1 MRQVQRHVGRVGDP
15 HPIGASLTLAIMV
28 LSLPSQV
35 FAAATI
41 EPHYTHTKAHGSVP
55 TSIGGMTDSYEIQV
69 TNGHN
74 VSVTGV
80 IVYIPT
86 DFELINESASEVG
99 WIARRL
105 PAQPGVIGGVSWNG
119 SEILPGTSVTFFLSL
134 RNPDV
139 GLFLPAVET
148 FLIVQIYLG
157 GALDA
162 TREPVEITYPTRL
175 FGIDYATLA
184 FTLVA
189 VVFSLLLLDGVVSLR
204 GRQRT
209 VTTKT

>member
-1 MRQVQRHVGRVGDP
+1 VQRHVGRVGGP
-15 HPIGASLTLAIMV
+15 RRIGASLTLAIMV
-28 LSLPSQV
+28 LSMPSQV
-35 FAAATI
+35 FAGATV

-55 TSIGGMTDSYEIQV
+55 TSIGGMTDSYEIHV
-69 TNGHN
+69 TNVRN
-74 VSVTGV
+74 ASITGV

-105 PAQPGVIGGVSWNG
+105 QPGVIGGVSWNG
-119 SEILPGTSVTFFLSL
+119 REILPGMSATFFLSL

-139 GLFLPAVET
+139 SLFLPAVET
-148 FLIVQIYLG
+148 FLIVQTYPG
-157 GALDA
+157 GALA

-189 VVFSLLLLDGVVSLR
+189 VVFSLLLLDVVSPR
-204 GRQRT
+204 GRQKT
-209 VTTKT
+209 VTTNT

>member
-1 MRQVQRHVGRVGDP
+1 VRQVQRHVGRVGGP
-15 HPIGASLTLAIMV
+15 RRIGASLTLVIMV

-35 FAAATI
+35 FAGATV

-55 TSIGGMTDSYEIQV
+55 TSIGGMTDSYEIRV
-69 TNGHN
+69 TNVRN
-74 VSVTGV
+74 VSMTGV

-105 PAQPGVIGGVSWNG
+105 PAQPGVLGGVSWNG
-119 SEILPGTSVTFFLSL
+119 REILPGMSATFFLSL

-148 FLIVQIYLG
+148 FLIVQTYPG
-157 GALDA
+157 GALA

-189 VVFSLLLLDGVVSLR
+189 VVFLLLLLDGIVSLKR
-204 GRQRT
+204 RQKMLT
-209 VTTKT
+209 AKT

>member
-1 MRQVQRHVGRVGDP
+1 MQRHVGRVGGP
-15 HPIGASLTLAIMV
+15 RRIGASLTLAIMV
-28 LSLPSQV
+28 LSMPSQV
-35 FAAATI
+35 FAGATV

-55 TSIGGMTDSYEIQV
+55 TSIGGMTDSYEIHV
-69 TNGHN
+69 TNVRN
-74 VSVTGV
+74 ASITGV

-105 PAQPGVIGGVSWNG
+105 QPGVIGGVSWNG
-119 SEILPGTSVTFFLSL
+119 REILPGMSATFFLSL

-139 GLFLPAVET
+139 SLFLPAVET
-148 FLIVQIYLG
+148 FLIVQTYPG
-157 GALDA
+157 GALA

-189 VVFSLLLLDGVVSLR
+189 VVFSLLLLDVVSPR
-204 GRQRT
+204 GRQKT
-209 VTTKT
+209 VTTNT

>member
-1 MRQVQRHVGRVGDP
+1 MRKVQTHAERVGDP
-15 HPIGASLTLAIMV
+15 HRIGASLTLAIMV

-35 FAAATI
+35 FAGATI

-99 WIARRL
+99 WVARRL
-105 PAQPGVIGGVSWNG
+105 PAQPGVTGGVSWNG
-119 SEILPGTSVTFFLSL
+119 REILPGMSATFFLSL

-148 FLIVQIYLG
+148 FLIVQTYPG
-157 GALDA
+157 GASA

-189 VVFSLLLLDGVVSLR
+189 VVFLLLSLDVVSLR
-204 GRQRT
+204 GRQKT
-209 VTTKT
+209 VTTNS

>member
-1 MRQVQRHVGRVGDP
+1 VRQVQRHVGCVGGP
-15 HPIGASLTLAIMV
+15 RRIGASLTLAIMV

-35 FAAATI
+35 FAGATV

-55 TSIGGMTDSYEIQV
+55 TSIGGMTDSYEIRV
-69 TNGHN
+69 TNVRN
-74 VSVTGV
+74 VSMTGV

-105 PAQPGVIGGVSWNG
+105 PAQPGVLGGVSWNG
-119 SEILPGTSVTFFLSL
+119 REILPRMSATFFLSL

-148 FLIVQIYLG
+148 FLIVQTYPG
-157 GALDA
+157 GALA

-175 FGIDYATLA
+175 FGIDYAMLA

-189 VVFSLLLLDGVVSLR
+189 AVFFLLLLDGIVSLKR
-204 GRQRT
+204 RQ
-209 VTTKT
+209 KTLTAKT

>member
-1 MRQVQRHVGRVGDP
+1 MRQVQRHARSVGGARR
-15 HPIGASLTLAIMV
+15 IGASLTLVIMV
-28 LSLPSQV
+28 LSLPCQV
-35 FAAATI
+35 FAGATV

-69 TNGHN
+69 TNGRN
-74 VSVTGV
+74 ASATGV

-99 WIARRL
+99 WVAMRL
-105 PAQPGVIGGVSWNG
+105 PPQPGVIGGVSWNG
-119 SEILPGTSVTFFLSL
+119 REILPGMSATFFLSL

-139 GLFLPAVET
+139 GLFLAAIET
-148 FLIVQIYLG
+148 FLIVQTYSG

-162 TREPVEITYPTRL
+162 TRQPVEIIYPTRL
-175 FGIDYATLA
+175 LGIDYATLA

-189 VVFSLLLLDGVVSLR
+189 VVFLLLLLDAVVSLK
-204 GRQRT
+204 GRQKT
-209 VTTKT
+209 VTSKT

>member
-1 MRQVQRHVGRVGDP
+1 
-15 HPIGASLTLAIMV
+15 MV
-28 LSLPSQV
+28 LSMPSQV
-35 FAAATI
+35 FAGATV

-55 TSIGGMTDSYEIQV
+55 TSIGGMTDSYEIHV
-69 TNGHN
+69 TNVRN
-74 VSVTGV
+74 ASITGV

-105 PAQPGVIGGVSWNG
+105 QPGVIGGVSWNG
-119 SEILPGTSVTFFLSL
+119 REILPGMSATFFLSL

-139 GLFLPAVET
+139 GLFLAAIET
-148 FLIVQIYLG
+148 FLIVQTYSG

-162 TREPVEITYPTRL
+162 TRQPVEITYPTRL
-175 FGIDYATLA
+175 LGIDYATLA

-189 VVFSLLLLDGVVSLR
+189 VVFLLLLLDAVVSLK
-204 GRQRT
+204 GRQ
-209 VTTKT
+209 K

>member
-1 MRQVQRHVGRVGDP
+1 
-15 HPIGASLTLAIMV
+15 
-28 LSLPSQV
+28 
-35 FAAATI
+35 
-41 EPHYTHTKAHGSVP
+41 
-55 TSIGGMTDSYEIQV
+55 MTDSYEIRV
-69 TNGHN
+69 TNVRN
-74 VSVTGV
+74 VSMTGV

-86 DFELINESASEVG
+86 DFELINESASEGG
-99 WIARRL
+99 WVARRL

-119 SEILPGTSVTFFLSL
+119 SEILPGMSATFFLSL

-148 FLIVQIYLG
+148 FLIVQTYPG
-157 GALDA
+157 GSLA

-189 VVFSLLLLDGVVSLR
+189 VVFSLLLLDVVSPR
-204 GRQRT
+204 GRQKT
-209 VTTKT
+209 VTTNT